1 MKYPRRLT
9 GGYKKSGRCGYIK
22 VSRAHVRA
30 RGQPLPSPVRVAQCR
45 ETVIYQLTCPT
56 QPWLPRIPKYPYS
69 LDLRHEESAH
79 GLFGTRQP
87 SAPGTGPVWFRV
99 QNSGPAPEIRML
111 FAFSDLFV
119 FSLTPAVFN
128 NYCPIMVCRADEI
141 LASNMSHYLWIYTI
155 VWLSPYTT
163 ISNFTIQKSNTINL
177 HFIIF
182 MLFL

>member
-1 MKYPRRLT
+1 MEQSQTVMKYPRRLT

-69 LDLRHEESAH
+69 LDLRHEERAH

-87 SAPGTGPVWFRV
+87 SAPGTGPVWFRI

-111 FAFSDLFV
+111 FAFSDFFV

-141 LASNMSHYLWIYTI
+141 GVSSSMSHSLPMDLYNSLAVSLYNHI
-155 VWLSPYTT
+155 
-163 ISNFTIQKSNTINL
+163 
-177 HFIIF
+177 
-182 MLFL
+182 

>member
-1 MKYPRRLT
+1 MEQSQTVMKYPRRLT

-87 SAPGTGPVWFRV
+87 SAPVGLVLFD
-99 QNSGPAPEIRML
+99 SGSKIQDRLQKSECYSL
-111 FAFSDLFV
+111 FQICLCFPWRF
-119 FSLTPAVFN
+119 PVFN
-128 NYCPIMVCRADEI
+128 NYYCPIMVCRADEALLLI
-141 LASNMSHYLWIYTI
+141 WVITYG
-155 VWLSPYTT
+155 
-163 ISNFTIQKSNTINL
+163 FIQ
-177 HFIIF
+177 
-182 MLFL
+182 